1 MKKILLILMTMTII
15 GLCFSGCGEKEP
27 ESVEKL
33 GIHNAIITVKDYGE
47 IKVQLDGDSAPI
59 TVKNF
64 IDLAESGYYNGSTF
78 HRIIDGFMIQGGM
91 GDGSAKNI
99 VGEFKSNGY
108 ENNIKHEYGVIS
120 MARAYDPD
128 SASSQFFIVQGNA
141 AHLDGDYAAF
151 GKVTEGMDIVDKIA
165 ADAIVVDGNGT
176 VEEKNQPIIEKVE
189 IID

>member
-1 MKKILLILMTMTII
+1 MKKILLILMTLTLI

-27 ESVEKL
+27 VNTEKI
-33 GIHNAIITVKDYGE
+33 GMHHAVITVKDYGE
-47 IKVQLDGDSAPI
+47 IKVELDGDAAPI
-59 TVKNF
+59 TVQNF
-64 IDLAESGYYNGSTF
+64 IDLAKSGYYNGSTF

-108 ENNIKHEYGVIS
+108 ENDIKHEYGVIS
-120 MARAYDPD
+120 MARAYEAD

-141 AHLDGDYAAF
+141 SHLDGDYAAF
-151 GKVTEGMDIVDKIA
+151 GKVTQGMDIVDKIA
-165 ADAIVVDGNGT
+165 ADAIVIDGNGT

-189 IID
+189 IVD